1 MWEETQ
7 HRELFTGVCIM
18 LIISRLNGKS
28 SHLQSIMFHVLQL
41 MNTIDPMNVSPLY
54 LLYILSI
61 LYLFLYLP
69 QIHGH
74 VEYLLNELRQI
85 HSIYIDLNNVLFHL
99 AMALMSPWRHATPGM
114 SIGVCLLWAI
124 VDNVMKLNITMH
136 RYREFDE
143 LANALGPH
151 PCLDVNQ
158 LSQKE
163 IGDLR
168 LLLESI
174 IQLLDA
180 QLSKNVDLKR
190 FGYPDHFFHMQY
202 HDIESMESWCENLAL
217 QINGKPQD
225 QIYVSVNNCSRLV
238 Y

>member
-1 MWEETQ
+1 M
-7 HRELFTGVCIM
+7 
-18 LIISRLNGKS
+18 
-28 SHLQSIMFHVLQL
+28 
-41 MNTIDPMNVSPLY
+41 
-54 LLYILSI
+54 
-61 LYLFLYLP
+61 
-69 QIHGH
+69 
-74 VEYLLNELRQI
+74 EYLLNELSQI
-85 HSIYIDLNNVLFHL
+85 HSIYIDLNSVLFHL

-143 LANALGPH
+143 LANALGPQ
-151 PCLDVNQ
+151 PCFDVNQ

-190 FGYPDHFFHMQY
+190 FGYPDNFFHMQY

-238 Y
+238 YQ